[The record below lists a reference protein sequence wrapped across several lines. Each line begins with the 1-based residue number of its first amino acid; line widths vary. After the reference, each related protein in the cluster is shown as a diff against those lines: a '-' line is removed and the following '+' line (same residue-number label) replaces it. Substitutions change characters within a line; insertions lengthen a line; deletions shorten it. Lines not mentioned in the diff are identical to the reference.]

1 MPFERNAAKRRL
13 LARITMSHE
22 PKTYDLIV
30 IGGGP
35 AGLNGVTTARI
46 LGKSVA
52 LVDRHHELGGA
63 GANTGTVPSKTLR
76 ETAVALS
83 GLRSRDLYGVDLS
96 IRREA
101 TVADFLRHER
111 TVKTGLNAMFSQQ
124 LDAFHADVFFG
135 DASFVDPHTVCVR
148 TIPRSQA
155 TDQHKADAA
164 SDNVELVI
172 RGENILIATG
182 SSPVRPSIF
191 PYGPG
196 VYDSDTLLDLRN
208 LPKTMAVVGA
218 GTIGCEYACTFA
230 ALGTQVHLI
239 DSRDVL
245 LPFLDSEI
253 SRALVTEM
261 ERNGIVF
268 HWKERAESCTR
279 NEPCTQGT
287 PVQITLKLS
296 SGQEL
301 NVDEVLVSV
310 GRHSNIASLN
320 LPDAGVK
327 IVDHGLVSVNS
338 SFQTN
343 VPHIYAAGDV
353 IGFPALASTSME
365 QARRAVRHAFGMGV
379 YTGTPEL
386 LPHGIWTIPEIG
398 MVGETEDSL
407 KAKGIKYVV
416 GRTSYANNARGRICG
431 DTHGFLK
438 LLFRLPDLELLGAHI
453 IGEQATDVVHI
464 GMMAILAHGGAR
476 MFDETCFNLPTLG
489 GLYKMAAFDAMLNA
503 ERHAGI
509 APVQVLA

>member
-1 MPFERNAAKRRL
+1 
-13 LARITMSHE
+13 MSHE

-35 AGLNGVTTARI
+35 AGLNGVTTACI

-111 TVKTGLNAMFSQQ
+111 KVKSGLNAMFAQQ
-124 LDAFHADVFFG
+124 LDAFHADVFYG
-135 DASFVDPHTVCVR
+135 DASFVDPHTVHLQ
-148 TIPRSQA
+148 TIPKSQA
-155 TDQHKADAA
+155 RDQHKADAA
-164 SDNVELVI
+164 SDNGELSI

-182 SSPVRPSIF
+182 SSPVRPAMF

-196 VYDSDTLLDLRN
+196 VYDSDTLLN
-208 LPKTMAVVGA
+208 LVNIPRTMAVVGA
-218 GTIGCEYACTFA
+218 GTIGSEYACTFA
-230 ALGTQVHLI
+230 ALGTKVHLI

-245 LPFLDSEI
+245 MSFLDSEI

-268 HWKERAESCTR
+268 HWNERAVACTKR
-279 NEPCTQGT
+279 EPAVPENPGQF
-287 PVQITLKLS
+287 TLKLS
-296 SGQEL
+296 SGNEL
-301 NVDEVLVSV
+301 TVDEVLVSV
-310 GRHSNIASLN
+310 GRHSNTGSLN
-320 LPDAGVK
+320 LPAVGVQ
-327 IVDHGLVSVNS
+327 IGDHGLISVDS
-338 SFQTN
+338 SFQTS
-343 VPHIYAAGDV
+343 VPNIYAAGDV

-379 YTGTPEL
+379 YTGTPRL

-407 KAKGIKYVV
+407 KAKGITYVV
-416 GRTSYANNARGRICG
+416 GRASYADNARGRICG

-464 GMMAILAHGGAR
+464 GMMAILAHAGAK

-489 GLYKMAAFDAMLNA
+489 GLYKMAAFDAILNA
-503 ERHAGI
+503 ERHEGI
-509 APVQVLA
+509 PAAHVLT

>member
-1 MPFERNAAKRRL
+1 
-13 LARITMSHE
+13 MSHE

-35 AGLNGVTTARI
+35 AGLNGVTTACI

-96 IRREA
+96 IRRAA
-101 TVADFLRHER
+101 TVGDFLRHER
-111 TVKTGLNAMFSQQ
+111 TVKSGLNAMFAQQ
-124 LDAFHADVFFG
+124 LDAFHAEVFFG
-135 DASFVDPHTVCVR
+135 DASFVDPHTVRVR

-155 TDQHKADAA
+155 QDQHKADAA
-164 SDNVELVI
+164 SDNGELSI

-191 PYGPG
+191 PFGPG
-196 VYDSDTLLDLRN
+196 VYDSDTLLDLVN

-218 GTIGCEYACTFA
+218 GTIGSEYACTFA
-230 ALGTQVHLI
+230 ALGTTVHLI
-239 DSRDVL
+239 DSHDVL
-245 LPFLDSEI
+245 MSFLDSEI

-268 HWKERAESCTR
+268 HWKERAVSCTT
-279 NEPCTQGT
+279 NGPAVPGNPGQF
-287 PVQITLKLS
+287 TLKLS

-301 NVDEVLVSV
+301 TVDEVLVSV
-310 GRHSNIASLN
+310 GRHSNTESLN
-320 LPDAGVK
+320 LPAAGVK
-327 IVDHGLVSVNS
+327 VGDHGLIPVDS

-343 VPHIYAAGDV
+343 VPHVYAAGDV

-365 QARRAVRHAFGMGV
+365 QARRAVRHAFGLGV
-379 YTGTPEL
+379 YTGTPQL

-407 KAKGIKYVV
+407 KAKGIAYVV
-416 GRTSYANNARGRICG
+416 GRASYADNARGRICG

-453 IGEQATDVVHI
+453 MGEQATDVVHI
-464 GMMAILAHGGAR
+464 GMMAILAHAGAK

-489 GLYKMAAFDAMLNA
+489 ALYKMAAFDAMLRA
-503 ERHAGI
+503 ERDAGI
-509 APVQVLA
+509 PAAHVLK